1 MTIPD
6 WVNDAIFYQIFPD
19 RFRNGDPSNDPPGV
33 EPWGAEPT
41 RENFFGGDLA
51 GVTEGLPY
59 IKELGCNALYLNPI
73 FQAGT
78 NHRYDTDDY
87 FEIDPALG
95 DDADFDRL
103 ITRAHELGVRV
114 VLDGVFNHCG
124 VGFAPFSDV
133 VVNGLDSRYRGWFDV
148 YDFPVRVG
156 EPANYATCGGAHYLP
171 RLNTREP
178 EVEAFI
184 HEVALHW
191 LSRGIDGWRL
201 DVPYEIYTEFWRG
214 FRRVVKEAY
223 PDAYLVAEEWR
234 DPSAF
239 LGGDTFDGAT
249 DYQLKGL
256 IFDFVAKRALTGEAF
271 LRAYETLRSGRPT
284 GSAAGMLNVMGSHDT
299 SRVMTE
305 FGDDED
311 LVRLAYTALFTLP
324 GAPLVYY
331 GDEVGMTGGNDPACR
346 RTFSWNE
353 HDWNVPLR
361 EYLQRLAVLRT
372 SHPCLRRG
380 TLTQAFG
387 NDRVA
392 SYVRAYEGE
401 AALVIL
407 NASELSRDLRVPVPF
422 CDGTKLTDLLRDE
435 TFEVQQGCIHF
446 EPLNPRT
453 AMVLLTG
460 GN

>member
-1 MTIPD
+1 MTMTIPD

-201 DVPYEIYTEFWRG
+201 DVPYEIT
-214 FRRVVKEAY
+214 
-223 PDAYLVAEEWR
+223 
-234 DPSAF
+234 
-239 LGGDTFDGAT
+239 
-249 DYQLKGL
+249 
-256 IFDFVAKRALTGEAF
+256 
-271 LRAYETLRSGRPT
+271 
-284 GSAAGMLNVMGSHDT
+284 
-299 SRVMTE
+299 
-305 FGDDED
+305 
-311 LVRLAYTALFTLP
+311 
-324 GAPLVYY
+324 
-331 GDEVGMTGGNDPACR
+331 
-346 RTFSWNE
+346 
-353 HDWNVPLR
+353 
-361 EYLQRLAVLRT
+361 
-372 SHPCLRRG
+372 
-380 TLTQAFG
+380 
-387 NDRVA
+387 
-392 SYVRAYEGE
+392 
-401 AALVIL
+401 
-407 NASELSRDLRVPVPF
+407 
-422 CDGTKLTDLLRDE
+422 
-435 TFEVQQGCIHF
+435 
-446 EPLNPRT
+446 
-453 AMVLLTG
+453 
-460 GN
+460 